1 MLVLRNIL
9 LAILCGGLLVPVIS
23 TADDLILLSADIERL
38 TPDRPDEFRDRAASM
53 PSDSSEAF
61 WVQFEHMDCP
71 ARLVVMPA
79 IGRAGTV
86 TLVERAL
93 VSVVTPQRAVRGP
106 PLSAIA

>member
-38 TPDRPDEFRDRAASM
+38 TPDRPDEVRDRAANA
-53 PSDSSEAF
+53 PSDSSVVF

-71 ARLVVMPA
+71 ARQVVMPE

-106 PLSAIA
+106 PLSAAA